1 MLKIPEE
8 YDRDTM
14 SAKFMDISRQIPA
27 PLLGVSA
34 ANRELW
40 RMSKKW
46 LELSWGLTIDKK
58 MAAVQGTLCRYNPV
72 TVSSRL
78 CKALDCYW

>member
-46 LELSWGLTIDKK
+46 LDLIWGLTIDKK
-58 MAAVQGTLCRYNPV
+58 MSAVQGRFADTTP
-72 TVSSRL
+72 
-78 CKALDCYW
+78 